1 MNKKKLVIGIIIF
14 VLIYAILGAGIKIDK
29 NGFHGV
35 IHWGEEFINI
45 F

>member
-14 VLIYAILGAGIKIDK
+14 VLIYAILSMGIKKDK
-29 NGFHGV
+29 TGFHGV
-35 IHWGEEFINI
+35 VHWGDEFINI

>member
-14 VLIYAILGAGIKIDK
+14 VLIYAILGIGIKIDK
-29 NGFHGV
+29 TGFHGV
-35 IHWGEEFINI
+35 VHWGDELINI

>member
-14 VLIYAILGAGIKIDK
+14 VLIYAILGAGIKIDET
-29 NGFHGV
+29 GFHGV
-35 IHWGEEFINI
+35 VHWGDEFINI